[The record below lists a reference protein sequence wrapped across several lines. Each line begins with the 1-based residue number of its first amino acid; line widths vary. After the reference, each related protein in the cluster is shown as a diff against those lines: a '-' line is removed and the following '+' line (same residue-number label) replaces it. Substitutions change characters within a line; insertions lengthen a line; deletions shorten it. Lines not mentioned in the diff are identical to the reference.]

1 MSGIEELTAALQRA
15 YPGITI
21 EHQRVVA
28 QPGADDDRVWVV
40 RHPSA
45 LVDVQVESANGEA
58 PFSVESD
65 LAPPTVA
72 STVAAATRLVIDR
85 LGLRSTTS

>member
-1 MSGIEELTAALQRA
+1 MSGIEEFTAALQRA

-21 EHQRVVA
+21 EQHRTTHA
-28 QPGADDDRVWVV
+28 GADDEVVWTVK
-40 RHPSA
+40 HPAA
-45 LVDVQVESANGEA
+45 LVDVQVQSANGEL
-58 PFSVESD
+58 PFSIESD

-72 STVAAATRLVIDR
+72 PTVAAGTRLVIDR

>member
-21 EHQRVVA
+21 EQQRGA
-28 QPGADDDRVWVV
+28 QPVAHDDGLWVV
-40 RHPSA
+40 RHAAA
-45 LVDVQVESANGEA
+45 LVDVHVHAADGEA

-72 STVAAATRLVIDR
+72 TTVAAATRLIIDR

>member
-1 MSGIEELTAALQRA
+1 MSNIDELTAALQHA

-21 EHQRVVA
+21 ERLRVTH
-28 QPGADDDRVWVV
+28 PGADDDGVWFV
-40 RHPSA
+40 RHPAA

-72 STVAAATRLVIDR
+72 PTVAAATRLVIDR

>member
-1 MSGIEELTAALQRA
+1 MSNIEELIAALQRA

-21 EHQRVVA
+21 EPVTQR
-28 QPGADDDRVWVV
+28 GADDDGVWSV
-40 RHPSA
+40 RHPAA
-45 LVDVQVESANGEA
+45 LVDVQVELASGDA

-65 LAPPTVA
+65 LAPPMVA
-72 STVAAATRLVIDR
+72 PTVAAATRLVIDR

>member
-1 MSGIEELTAALQRA
+1 MSGIDELTVALQRA
-15 YPGITI
+15 YPGITL
-21 EHQRVVA
+21 EQQGTNH
-28 QPGADDDRVWVV
+28 PGADDDGVWIV
-40 RHPSA
+40 RHPAA
-45 LVDVQVESANGEA
+45 LVEVHVQSAHGEA

-72 STVAAATRLVIDR
+72 ATVAAATRLVIDR

>member
-15 YPGITI
+15 YPGITV
-21 EHQRVVA
+21 EQHRA
-28 QPGADDDRVWVV
+28 TPGADDDRVWSV
-40 RHPSA
+40 RHPAA
-45 LVDVQVESANGEA
+45 LVDVQVESPNGEA

-72 STVAAATRLVIDR
+72 TTVGAATRLVIDR

>member
-21 EHQRVVA
+21 EHQRVTP
-28 QPGADDDRVWVV
+28 PGTESDRLWLV
-40 RHPSA
+40 RHPAA
-45 LVDVQVESANGEA
+45 LVDVQVESANGDA

-72 STVAAATRLVIDR
+72 TTVAAATRLIIDR

>member
-15 YPGITI
+15 YPGITV
-21 EHQRVVA
+21 EPHRA
-28 QPGADDDRVWVV
+28 TPPGADDGRVWSV
-40 RHPSA
+40 RHPAA
-45 LVDVQVESANGEA
+45 LVDVQVESALGEA
-58 PFSVESD
+58 PFSIESD

-72 STVAAATRLVIDR
+72 PTIAAATRLVIDR

>member
-21 EHQRVVA
+21 EHQHVA
-28 QPGADDDRVWVV
+28 QSGGEDDRVWIV

-45 LVDVQVESANGEA
+45 LVDVQVQTANGDA
-58 PFSVESD
+58 PFSV
-65 LAPPTVA
+65 APPTVA
-72 STVAAATRLVIDR
+72 TTVAAATRLIIDR

>member
-21 EHQRVVA
+21 EQQRSTHPDA
-28 QPGADDDRVWVV
+28 GDEGVWIVK
-40 RHPSA
+40 HPAA
-45 LVDVQVESANGEA
+45 LVDVQVQSASGEA

-72 STVAAATRLVIDR
+72 TTVAAGTRLVIDR

>member
-15 YPGITI
+15 YPGITV
-21 EHQRVVA
+21 EQHRA
-28 QPGADDDRVWVV
+28 TSGADHDRVWSV
-40 RHPSA
+40 RHPAA

-72 STVAAATRLVIDR
+72 TTVGAATRLVIDR

>member
-21 EHQRVVA
+21 EHQRVA
-28 QPGADDDRVWVV
+28 QPGADDDRVWLV

-45 LVDVQVESANGEA
+45 LVDVQVESANGDA
-58 PFSVESD
+58 PFSVQSD

-72 STVAAATRLVIDR
+72 TTVAAATRLIIDR

>member
-1 MSGIEELTAALQRA
+1 MSGIEELTVALQRA

-21 EHQRVVA
+21 EQQRITH
-28 QPGADDDRVWVV
+28 PGADDEAVWIVK
-40 RHPSA
+40 HPAA
-45 LVDVQVESANGEA
+45 LVDVQVQSPNGEA

-72 STVAAATRLVIDR
+72 TTVAAGTRLVIDR

>member
-21 EHQRVVA
+21 EQQRITH
-28 QPGADDDRVWVV
+28 PGADDDAVWIV
-40 RHPSA
+40 RHPAA
-45 LVDVQVESANGEA
+45 LVDVQVQMAHGAA
-58 PFSVESD
+58 PFAVESD

>member
-1 MSGIEELTAALQRA
+1 MSGIEELSAALQRA
-15 YPGITI
+15 YPGITM
-21 EHQRVVA
+21 EEQRVA
-28 QPGADDDRVWVV
+28 HPGADDDDVWLV

-45 LVDVQVESANGEA
+45 LVDVQVGAAHGEA

-72 STVAAATRLVIDR
+72 TTVTAATRLVIDR